1 MTEAERRVARV
12 IIDEA
17 RRRRVAVEDAIAKEQ
32 TVRAIAAIPKDDRV
46 CLHCGAPFAAWR
58 HAKRYCCPQHQR
70 SAWRTSTP
78 EGRMKERD
86 RKKRQR
92 DKAKARAEAGN
103 VRESVAA

>member
-1 MTEAERRVARV
+1 MTEAERQVARRLL
-12 IIDEA
+12 DKG
-17 RRRRVAVEDAIAKEQ
+17 RRRRVALEDEIAREQ
-32 TVRAIAAIPKDDRV
+32 TVRAIAAIPKDDRA
-46 CLHCGAPFAAWR
+46 CLHCGAPFAAW
-58 HAKRYCCPQHQR
+58 HPAKRYCCPQHQR